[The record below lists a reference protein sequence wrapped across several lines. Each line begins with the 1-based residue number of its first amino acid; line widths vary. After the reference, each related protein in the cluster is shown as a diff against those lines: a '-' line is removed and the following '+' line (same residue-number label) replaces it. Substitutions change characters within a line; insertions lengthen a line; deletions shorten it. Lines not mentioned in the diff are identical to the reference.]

1 MNENN
6 RLEFFFNTF
15 ERVLVR
21 SKDVKFAIWNPN
33 IYLYTSEG
41 MHRLLRGPDT
51 HKAHCEIIPY
61 EGNEHLVGT
70 IGIPIKPWEPKEGE
84 LVAVASDKR
93 FWYPKFFLR
102 KESDGSFSV
111 KSCPEHSNSDRYL
124 YCEPLRKHFDIPDEE

>member
-1 MNENN
+1 ME
-6 RLEFFFNTF
+6 EQKF
-15 ERVLVR
+15 EPYQKVLVR
-21 SKDVKFAIWNPN
+21 DRDYQRWIATFFSHKV
-33 IYLYTSEG
+33 EG
-41 MHRLLRGPDT
+41 AEFPHVTTAGANHRFCL
-51 HKAHCEIIPY
+51 PY

-70 IGIPIKPWEPKEGE
+70 TCSPKPKWEPKEGE

-111 KSCPEHSNSDRYL
+111 KSCPGHSNSDRYL